1 MKKTFRLIAALLAF
15 CVLSTAAPPV
25 GLAAGGNIHTLTAG
39 TDLFVYLR
47 DHTIN
52 DGDIIK
58 CSGLISV
65 GASANASDDPW
76 VISKSITIEGG
87 QLSIYRGGILLGAD
101 VTFKDTV
108 LTFTTPMHNAIIA
121 NGYNLT
127 LDGVTASNSGYVFNV
142 FCGTLLKNKS
152 ETFDVPTPGTGNTVT
167 IQGKTDLRG
176 GENGDANTNV
186 VGACNIYAGSLALG
200 APGPNE
206 DYDGTPN
213 EFKGNPT
220 IHVENHRSLSG
231 TSPALGKIY
240 AGGAQ
245 QRNPYHV
252 NGQKPT
258 TPDPEKYTVNGTV
271 TVTGTN
277 MLPDVDGAG
286 ADTTNVIYNASPN
299 STPTT
304 TFENISSLRM
314 EQGKLVLGEGSSLR
328 DGQSLSVLSGAQM
341 DISKL
346 TSTIGDFTGGGSLIL
361 GQSQT
366 VEITGDVQGQTTVGI
381 GGIFNNAS
389 QTTPQTN
396 HTYIKAPNSQDD
408 SFVLLP
414 PTGSEVKLE
423 RDSDTGEWK
432 VSGGSSGETI
442 NRVTSFQIQP
452 DDCTITMAKDAE
464 IDMEASFETEQWP
477 LLDFIPLTIA
487 VDGKDLVRREDPDN
501 LGYYIYTYQ
510 SGVLTMTVVDNAL
523 LITPDRQYS
532 AGKYSV
538 SVTIPQKYNGT
549 SGTLKDT
556 FTLTVAGGNVTPPD
570 PGVKIIPV
578 PQANTGLKWTGE
590 EQTGV
595 SEGTGYTLTGH
606 KGTGAGSYT
615 ASATLVSGYQWLDG
629 STGSKTIS
637 WSIDKADGPSA
648 PSGLAGGA
656 PTAVGRSDG
665 KITGTTG
672 GMEYAGS
679 ASFSGAQSC
688 GAGETTGLAAGTYY
702 VRYQETATH
711 KAGAS
716 VTVTVPAPS
725 GGESTD
731 GGSTGGGSTGGGS
744 TGGGSTGGGST
755 GGGSSGS
762 SSGSSSSTV
771 KNPDGSTT
779 VTSVNKTT
787 GATTETTKR
796 PDGSKTVVESK
807 EDGTVVI
814 LDTAKDGSTIKTV
827 DHPNGTVEIAIKQA
841 NGLTASVTT
850 TLSSA
855 QAEVRLPSKVIQ
867 GAEGDAVPLPIP
879 ALPVSSLSD
888 AVADITVHTGASRP
902 VPIEI
907 PAEGSVTIVAYLV
920 DKDGNET
927 MLKTAVLDDGQITV
941 SVPDGATVRLRDNV
955 RSFDDTSGHWAEESI
970 AFVTARE
977 LFVGETA
984 AAFGPET
991 LLSRAM
997 LTTVLARLDGAD
1009 TSGDAYGKGMAW
1021 AAAHG
1026 ISDGQNPDGY
1036 ATREQFVTM
1045 LYRYAGS
1052 PTPAGR
1058 EFWFYDA
1065 GEISPYARDA
1075 VQWAVENGI
1084 LSGYGDGSI
1093 APGASTTRAQS
1104 ASILAR
1110 YVKYLNRK

>member
-1 MKKTFRLIAALLAF
+1 MKKTFRLIAALLAL
-15 CVLSTAAPPV
+15 CVLSATVPPV

-39 TDLFVYLR
+39 ADLFAYLQ
-47 DHTIN
+47 DQPIN

-58 CSGLISV
+58 CSGLISI
-65 GASANASDDPW
+65 ASQQNASDDPW
-76 VISKSITIEGG
+76 IINKSITIEGG

-167 IQGKTDLRG
+167 IQGNTDLRG

-245 QRNPYHV
+245 QRNPYNV

-258 TPDPEKYTVNGTV
+258 TPDPEKYTVKGTV

-299 STPTT
+299 STPTIA
-304 TFENISSLRM
+304 FENISSLNM
-314 EQGKLVLGEGSSLR
+314 EQGKLVLGEGTSLR

-366 VEITGDVQGQTTVGI
+366 VEITGAVSGKTTIGI
-381 GGIFNNAS
+381 GGIFSNAS
-389 QTTPQTN
+389 QTTPQEN
-396 HTYIKAPNSQDD
+396 HSYIKAPNSQND

-414 PTGSEVKLE
+414 PTGSEMKLE
-423 RDSDTGEWK
+423 RNPDTGEWK
-432 VSGGSSGETI
+432 VSGGSSGETV
-442 NRVTSFQIQP
+442 NRVTSFQIAP
-452 DDCTITMAKDAE
+452 DDCTITMAEDAE
-464 IDMEASFETEQWP
+464 IDMEATFETENQP
-477 LLDFIPLTIA
+477 FLDFIPLIIA
-487 VDGKDLVRREDPDN
+487 VDGKDLVANENPDYP
-501 LGYYIYTYQ
+501 GSYIYKYQ

-532 AGKYSV
+532 TGEYGI

-556 FTLTVAGGNVTPPD
+556 FTLTVTDGNVTPPD

-578 PQANTGLKWTGE
+578 PKANTGLQWTGE
-590 EQTGV
+590 EQIGV

-606 KGTGAGSYT
+606 KGTGVGSYT
-615 ASATLVSGYQWLDG
+615 ATATLVSGYQWTDG
-629 STGSKTIS
+629 STASKTIS

-672 GMEYAGS
+672 EMEYAGS
-679 ASFSGAQSC
+679 ASFSSAQSC

-716 VTVTVPAPS
+716 VTVAVPAPS
-725 GGESTD
+725 
-731 GGSTGGGSTGGGS
+731 GGGS

-755 GGGSSGS
+755 GGGSSSGGSSGS
-762 SSGSSSSTV
+762 SSGGSSSTV

-779 VTSVNKTT
+779 VTSVNKTAGT
-787 GATTETTKR
+787 VTETTKR

-807 EDGTVVI
+807 EDGTVTI
-814 LDTAKDGSTIKTV
+814 LDTLKDGSTIKTV
-827 DHPNGTVEIAIKQA
+827 DHPSGTVEIAIKQA

-867 GAEGDAVPLPIP
+867 GAEGDAIPLPIP

-888 AVADITVHTGASRP
+888 AVADITIHTGTSRP
-902 VPIEI
+902 VPVEI
-907 PAEGSVTIVAYLV
+907 PAEGSVTTVAYLV
-920 DKDGNET
+920 GKDGAET
-927 MLKTAVLDDGQITV
+927 MLKTAVLDDGQITIN
-941 SVPDGATVRLRDNV
+941 VPDGATVRLRDNV
-955 RSFDDTSGHWAEESI
+955 RSFDDTNGHWAEESI

-977 LFVGETA
+977 LFVGESTS
-984 AAFGPET
+984 AFGPET
-991 LLSRAM
+991 PLTRAM

-1026 ISDGQNPDGY
+1026 ISDGQNPGGN

-1052 PTPAGR
+1052 PAPTGR

-1093 APGASTTRAQS
+1093 APSASTTRAQS